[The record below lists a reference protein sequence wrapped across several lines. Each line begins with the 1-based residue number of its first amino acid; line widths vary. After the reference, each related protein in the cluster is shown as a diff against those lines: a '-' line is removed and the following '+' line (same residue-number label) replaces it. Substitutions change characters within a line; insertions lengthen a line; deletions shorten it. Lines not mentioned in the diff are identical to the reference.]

1 MSAATIDE
9 VIDAL
14 DAIIDESTRKSDRIG
29 YFAALYR
36 KVTAEVRDSVRRG
49 EFMDGQRMERLD
61 VRFANRYLDALV
73 IYRAGGSGGALTE
86 TWRVTFDACA
96 DRRPTILQHLY
107 AGLAAH
113 LLLDLGIAAAEIAPG
128 ARLPDLRSDFDHIN
142 DVVGRLM
149 RQVDAIIGSVSPW
162 IGVIDRIAGVE
173 YAAMNEIG
181 ISVARDLAWHSATNL
196 ASLTDGPRASA
207 EKALDRRAAFVAK
220 QLLKPTL
227 PLRFLAGIIHAREK
241 KNVADVIRALRGPT
255 PTPASAVK
263 KRVAILG
270 GGVGGLTAAHELITR
285 GFDVDVYEETNA
297 AGGKAKSQTIPGT
310 GTNGNPDLRGEHGF
324 RFFPSFYRHVI
335 DTMQRIPTP
344 DGNVAARLRQ
354 SAQMGMAETN
364 TIYLFDRHPPEDAKD
379 LTSITETVGKLFS
392 KTKIPEADVT
402 RLAHA
407 MLRFTFSCDERRRA
421 VFEKMSFWDFVGG
434 DQCSDAMQR
443 YISTPRF
450 MVAMDPKNGSART
463 IAMKG
468 IQIMA
473 DFGRNGTRTDAALDG
488 PSTDRWLTP
497 WIDELVK
504 LGVRFNYGKTVT
516 SLQVSG
522 NRITGVTVNGGAIRA
537 DHYVLAVPLDR
548 VQSLITDTLVAAE
561 PAFAGIRQLNGATS
575 WMVGAQFYFSE
586 ELDICH
592 GHVAYPSAPW
602 ALSSVSQR
610 NFWGTLMMSL
620 GAGNVKDIL
629 SVDISDWDTKAP
641 DRNGKPGKAARE
653 CTEDELLDEVWAQ
666 LKDAVGDKVDLT
678 KLLRRRLDNNVVFS
692 PSAPTQ
698 NKTPLL
704 VHPPD
709 SWSHRPGPDLRI
721 ENLFIA
727 SDYVKT
733 NTDLASMEGANEA
746 ARRAVNALLQFEQSS
761 AQPCQIWP
769 MDEGLGPLQ
778 PLVEV
783 AKQLDRKIYNIEV
796 SAPALARFEGVLAL
810 LHAPPPVTLDALAKI
825 EKEVLEGLRVI
836 HRLSAAP

>member
-1 MSAATIDE
+1 MSAQAIDE

-14 DAIIDESTRKSDRIG
+14 DEIIDESIRKSDRIG

-73 IYRAGGSGGALTE
+73 AYRSGGALTE

-96 DRRPTILQHLY
+96 DRRPTVLQHLY

-113 LLLDLGIAAAEIAPG
+113 LLLDLGIAAAETAPG
-128 ARLPDLRSDFDHIN
+128 ARLRDLHSDFNHIN

-162 IGVIDRIAGVE
+162 IGLLDRVAGVE
-173 YAAMNEIG
+173 YAAINEIG
-181 ISVARDLAWHSATNL
+181 ISVARDLAWSDATKL
-196 ASLTDGPRASA
+196 ASLADGPRASA
-207 EKALDRRAAFVAK
+207 EAAMDRRAAFVAK
-220 QLLKPTL
+220 QLLKPAF
-227 PLRFLAGIIHAREK
+227 PLRIVAGIIHAREK
-241 KNVADVIRALRGPT
+241 KNVAEVIRALRGPA
-255 PTPASAVK
+255 PTPVPAVK

-270 GGVGGLTAAHELITR
+270 GGVGGLTAAHELVTR
-285 GFDVDVYEETNA
+285 GFDVDVYEETSA

-310 GTNGNPDLRGEHGF
+310 GTAGHPDLPGEHGF

-335 DTMQRIPTP
+335 DTMSRIPTA
-344 DGNVAARLRQ
+344 DGSVGDRLRQ
-354 SAQMGMAETN
+354 SEQMGMAEMGN
-364 TIYLFDRHPPEDAKD
+364 FYVFERHPPQDVKEIES
-379 LTSITETVGKLFS
+379 LTETIRTLFS
-392 KTKIPEADVT
+392 KTDIPEADVA

-407 MLRFTFSCDERRRA
+407 MLRFTFSCDERRREK
-421 VFEKMSFWDFVGG
+421 FENVSFWDFVGG
-434 DQCSDAMQR
+434 NQCSPAMQR

-473 DFGRNGTRTDAALDG
+473 DFGRNGSRTDAALDG
-488 PSTDRWLTP
+488 PSTDRWLTS

-504 LGVRFNYGKTVT
+504 QGVRFHYGKTIT
-516 SLQVSG
+516 SLQISG
-522 NRITGVTVNGGAIRA
+522 KRITGVTVGGDTIGA
-537 DHYVLAVPLDR
+537 DHYVLSVPLDR
-548 VQSLITDTLVAAE
+548 VQSLITNDLVAAE
-561 PAFAGIRQLNGATS
+561 PSFDGVRQLKGATS

-586 ELDICH
+586 ELAICR

-610 NFWGTLMMSL
+610 NFWQDRMTGFGD
-620 GAGNVKDIL
+620 GAVKDIL

-641 DRNGKPGKAARE
+641 DRNGKPGKAARD
-653 CTEDELLDEVWAQ
+653 CTEQEVLDEVWAQ
-666 LKDAVGDKVDLT
+666 LKDALGTKVDEK
-678 KLLRRRLDNNVVFS
+678 KLLKRRLDANIVFS
-692 PSAPTQ
+692 PGQPTQ

-704 VHPPD
+704 VHPPG
-709 SWSHRPGPDLRI
+709 SWAHRPGAELRI

-746 ARRAVNALLQFEQSS
+746 ARRAVNALLQFEQSP
-761 AQPCQIWP
+761 AAPCQIWS
-769 MDEGLGPLQ
+769 MDEGLGPLLQ

-783 AKQLDRKIYNIEV
+783 GKLLDRDIYLIEE
-796 SAPALARFEGVLAL
+796 SAPVQLGRFEG
-810 LHAPPPVTLDALAKI
+810 ALAALHK
-825 EKEVLEGLRVI
+825 
-836 HRLSAAP
+836 AAPASLDELAKLEKDIFEALRIIHLT